1 MTRYDYALNGRAL
14 NGRATS
20 GRATSGRALN
30 GRATSGRVLSGRAHG
45 HRDYGHRDY
54 GRGYSRH
61 VHECVGHARGHVSD
75 SAYLRTRQ
83 RARLHIGKR
92 E

>member
-1 MTRYDYALNGRAL
+1 MTRYDYALNGRAMSGRAMSGRVM

-20 GRATSGRALN
+20 GH
-30 GRATSGRVLSGRAHG
+30 VLSGRAH
-45 HRDYGHRDY
+45 GHRDY

-61 VHECVGHARGHVSD
+61 VHECDGHARGHVSD

>member
-1 MTRYDYALNGRAL
+1 MARYDYAL

-20 GRATSGRALN
+20 GRAMNGHATNGHATSGHAMN
-30 GRATSGRVLSGRAHG
+30 GRAMSGRAH
-45 HRDYGHRDY
+45 GHRDY